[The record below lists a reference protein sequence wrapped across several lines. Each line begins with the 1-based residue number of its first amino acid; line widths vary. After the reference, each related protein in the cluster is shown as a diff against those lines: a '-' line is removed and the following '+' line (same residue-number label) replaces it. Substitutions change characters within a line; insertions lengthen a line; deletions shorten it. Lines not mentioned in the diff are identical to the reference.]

1 MTTAGVT
8 SAPRLLI
15 VEDDTSLRDAMRA
28 ALSSAGYAVEVAAD
42 AVLADAAM
50 AEFRPDL
57 AILDVRLPG
66 THDGFAI
73 ATQIRAESGIP
84 VLFVTAADAL
94 EDRLR
99 GFDVG
104 GDDYL
109 VKPFPIAELIARVR
123 AVLRRSGRL
132 SSPTLEVR
140 DLIIDEA
147 ANVAFRGGHELDLT
161 PTEFSLLLTLARS
174 PGTVFSKARLL
185 SLVWGWQN
193 YQRNLVEVH
202 ISALRRKL
210 EAHGPRLIHTQRGA
224 GYVLRQ

>member
-1 MTTAGVT
+1 M
-8 SAPRLLI
+8 SAARLLI
-15 VEDDTSLRDAMRA
+15 VEDDESLRTAMAA
-28 ALSSAGYAVEVAAD
+28 ALTSAGYVVEVAS
-42 AVLADAAM
+42 DAAS
-50 AEFRPDL
+50 AEAVREAFRPDL

-66 THDGFAI
+66 DETGFDI
-73 ATQIRAESGIP
+73 ATQIRAESGIA

-123 AVLRRSGRL
+123 AVLRRAGRL
-132 SSPTLEVR
+132 TSQTIEVR
-140 DLIIDEA
+140 DLVVDEV
-147 ANVAFRGGHELDLT
+147 ANVAYRGGHELDLT
-161 PTEFSLLLTLARS
+161 PTEFNLLITMAKQ

-185 SLVWGWQN
+185 ALVWGWQN

-202 ISALRRKL
+202 VSALRRKL
-210 EAHGPRLIHTQRGA
+210 EAHGPRLIHTERGR
-224 GYVLRQ
+224 GYVLRP

>member
-1 MTTAGVT
+1 MPA
-8 SAPRLLI
+8 ARLLI
-15 VEDDTSLRDAMRA
+15 VEDDESLRAAMSS
-28 ALSSAGYAVEVAAD
+28 ALTSAGYAVEIAS
-42 AVLADAAM
+42 DAAS
-50 AEFRPDL
+50 AQEALATFRPDL

-66 THDGFAI
+66 SETGFDI
-73 ATQIRAESGIP
+73 ATQIRAESGIA

-123 AVLRRSGRL
+123 AVLRRTGRL
-132 SSPTLEVR
+132 TSPTIEVR
-140 DLIIDEA
+140 DLVIDEA
-147 ANVAFRGGHELDLT
+147 ENVASRAGHELDLT
-161 PTEFSLLLTLARS
+161 PTEFNLLITLAKD
-174 PGTVFSKARLL
+174 PNTVFSKARLL
-185 SLVWGWQN
+185 ALVWGWQN

-210 EAHGPRLIHTQRGA
+210 EAHGPRLIHTERGQ
-224 GYVLRQ
+224 GYVLRR

>member
-1 MTTAGVT
+1 M
-8 SAPRLLI
+8 SAARLLI
-15 VEDDTSLRDAMRA
+15 VEDDESLRAAMAA
-28 ALSSAGYAVEVAAD
+28 ALTSAGYVVQVAS
-42 AVLADAAM
+42 DAAS
-50 AEFRPDL
+50 AEAVREAFRPDL

-66 THDGFAI
+66 DETGFDI
-73 ATQIRAESGIP
+73 AAQIRAESGIA

-123 AVLRRSGRL
+123 AVLRRAGRL
-132 SSPTLEVR
+132 TSQTIEVR
-140 DLIIDEA
+140 DLVVDEA
-147 ANVAFRGGHELDLT
+147 ANVAYRGGHELDLT
-161 PTEFSLLLTLARS
+161 PTEFNLLITMAKQ

-185 SLVWGWQN
+185 ALVWGWQN

-202 ISALRRKL
+202 VSALRRKL
-210 EAHGPRLIHTQRGA
+210 EAHGPRLIHTERGQ
-224 GYVLRQ
+224 GYVLRP